1 MSNPIKPRLI
11 VIFYGIGRS
20 PSSVIKNIN
29 LIKRNLQCSFEIKIA
44 YAINKIKFINNPRS
58 EEYSYVDQMK
68 LEKSLSLID
77 LKFEKDQ
84 EIYENIFKKF
94 IIKNANKNFTDPYKD
109 NFRTLCNLY
118 CQLTLL
124 TDFFKFYSMKKYQL
138 IFTIR
143 DDILIQSYFGLF
155 SMSKL
160 LYKYPK
166 YAFTTSY
173 HWHNGVNDRIL
184 IFGNKHSEIFSCR
197 QKKLKESIMFNDF
210 SNSEILNMQA
220 LRLMGIKIISSPF
233 KISRVRINNKI
244 RKEYFLL
251 RIYRFNETIRVL
263 KSIFLFIKI
272 LFLK

>member
-1 MSNPIKPRLI
+1 MSNPRNPRLI

-44 YAINKIKFINNPRS
+44 YAINKIKFIDNPRS

-84 EIYENIFKKF
+84 EIYENIFQKF
-94 IIKNANKNFTDPYKD
+94 IIKNADKNFTDPYKD

-143 DDILIQSYFGLF
+143 DDIIIQSYFGLF

-184 IFGNKHSEIFSCR
+184 IFGNKHSEIF
-197 QKKLKESIMFNDF
+197 LIGF
-210 SNSEILNMQA
+210 
-220 LRLMGIKIISSPF
+220 
-233 KISRVRINNKI
+233 
-244 RKEYFLL
+244 
-251 RIYRFNETIRVL
+251 
-263 KSIFLFIKI
+263 
-272 LFLK
+272 

>member
-1 MSNPIKPRLI
+1 MKNHKKPRLI

-20 PSSVIKNIN
+20 PVSVIKNIE
-29 LIKRNLQCSFEIKIA
+29 LIKKNLNCTFDINIA

-58 EEYSYVDQMK
+58 KEYSFIDKME

-77 LKFEKDQ
+77 FKFEKDQ
-84 EIYENIFKKF
+84 EIYEKVFHKF
-94 IIKNANKNFTDPYKD
+94 ILKKTDRNLIDPYRD

-124 TDFFKFYSMKKYQL
+124 TDFFEFYSMKKYQL

-143 DDILIQSYFGLF
+143 DDIIIQNYFGLF
-155 SMSKL
+155 RMSKL

-184 IFGNKHSEIFSCR
+184 LFSNKSCEIFSCR
-197 QKKLKESIMFNDF
+197 QKKLKESLINKNFF
-210 SNSEILNMQA
+210 NSEILNMKA
-220 LRLMGIKIISSPF
+220 LRSMDIEIISSPF
-233 KISRVRINNKI
+233 KVSRVRINNKI

-251 RIYRFNETIRVL
+251 RIYRLNETIRVL
-263 KSIFLFIKI
+263 KSILLFIKLLI
-272 LFLK
+272 LH

>member
-1 MSNPIKPRLI
+1 MSNPRKPRLI
-11 VIFYGIGRS
+11 IIFYGIGRS

>member
-1 MSNPIKPRLI
+1 MSNPRKPRLI
-11 VIFYGIGRS
+11 IIFYGIGRS

-143 DDILIQSYFGLF
+143 DDIIIQSYFGLF